1 MLITKY
7 LILVS
12 NNPLSRFPQR
22 GKALFSA
29 PSPLGGGW
37 EGGLYY

>member
-12 NNPLSRFPQR
+12 NYPLSCFPQR
-22 GKALFSA
+22 GNVLFSA

-37 EGGLYY
+37 EGGLNH